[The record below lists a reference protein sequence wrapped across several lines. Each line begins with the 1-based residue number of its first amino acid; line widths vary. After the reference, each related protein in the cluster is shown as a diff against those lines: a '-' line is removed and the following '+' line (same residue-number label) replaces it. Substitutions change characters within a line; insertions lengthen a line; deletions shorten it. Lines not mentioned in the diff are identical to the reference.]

1 MNSPIYHEATL
12 SLCPECHARIPG
24 KIFLHQGQV
33 FLQKN
38 CPQHGGF
45 QVLIAEDAAFWL
57 NRRSFDKPGTDS
69 LRQTET
75 AQGCPFDCGLCPEHD
90 QHSCIGL
97 FEITEVC
104 DLDCPVC
111 FARSGQG
118 SHVPLEKLKAMTE
131 FLLETEGG
139 QLEILQ
145 ISGGEPT
152 LHPDLIPFLAF
163 LRQKPIRHIILN
175 THGLTLPD
183 RPDLLEAFAA
193 YTTGFE
199 LYLQFDGVDDAPYEK
214 LRGRPLLSEK
224 TALLALLSHHRIPV
238 TLAVTVAGG
247 INDHQLG
254 QLFQL
259 GLKTPSIRGICF
271 QPLARFGRLPA
282 AEPMAS
288 ITPTG
293 IVRRLCQQTG
303 NLLAPEDFIPLPCNV
318 ERVIVS
324 YLLKKS
330 GAFMPITRQSE
341 IKSMLPLI
349 DNTLNVHLEDLE
361 RAAKEKLKS
370 GADWCNCFQLFRDI
384 QKRFPKAFTAG
395 NTTARKAF
403 LDSETFRITIVS
415 FVDAWNF
422 DLKSAQK
429 ECVHLVTPE
438 LKRIPFSMYNTLYR
452 GKTHA

>member
-12 SLCPECHARIPG
+12 SLCPECHERIPG
-24 KIFLHQGQV
+24 KLCLEAGQV
-33 FLQKN
+33 FLHKK
-38 CPQHGGF
+38 CPTHGPF
-45 QVLIAEDAAFWL
+45 RILMEEDAGFWL
-57 NRRSFDKPGTDS
+57 NRRAFDKPGTDS
-69 LRQTET
+69 LRQTE
-75 AQGCPFDCGLCPEHD
+75 ARLGCPFDCGLCPEHD

-97 FEITEVC
+97 FEITEAC
-104 DLDCPVC
+104 DLGCPVC
-111 FARSGQG
+111 FASSGPG
-118 SHVPLEKLKAMTE
+118 AHVPLEKLKAMTE

-152 LHPDLIPFLAF
+152 LHPDLIPFLEY
-163 LRQKPIRHIILN
+163 LRHQPIRHIILN
-175 THGLTLPD
+175 THGLTLPE
-183 RPDLLEAFAA
+183 RPDLLEALAG

-199 LYLQFDGVDDAPYEK
+199 LYLQFDGITETPYEA
-214 LRGRPLLSEK
+214 LRGRPLLRQK
-224 TALLALLSHHRIPV
+224 TELLTLLSGHGIPV

-247 INDHQLG
+247 INDQQLG

-259 GLKTPSIRGICF
+259 GLKTPSVRGICF
-271 QPLARFGRLPA
+271 QPLARFGRLPEGTA
-282 AEPMAS
+282 PETV
-288 ITPTG
+288 TPTG
-293 IVRRLCQQTG
+293 IIRRLCSQTG
-303 NLLAPEDFIPLPCNV
+303 NLLTQEDFIPLPCNV

-324 YLLKKS
+324 YLLKHQ

-361 RAAKEKLKS
+361 KAAKERLKS

-384 QKRFPKAFTAG
+384 QKRFPKSFTAG
-395 NTTARKAF
+395 STSARKAF

-429 ECVHLVTPE
+429 ECVHLVTPD

-452 GKTHA
+452 EKAHD